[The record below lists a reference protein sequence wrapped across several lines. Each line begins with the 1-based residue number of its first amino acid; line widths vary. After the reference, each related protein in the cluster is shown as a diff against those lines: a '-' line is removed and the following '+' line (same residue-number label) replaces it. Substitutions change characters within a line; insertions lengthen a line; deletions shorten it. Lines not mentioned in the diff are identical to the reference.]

1 MLHYRLK
8 CGKNVSTADNQ
19 QERLNMSNVSKQALE
34 EKRISAIA
42 LLAAINNN
50 ADESTLTEF
59 ERKTDEVIKE
69 MKAQQKERENS

>member
-1 MLHYRLK
+1 M
-8 CGKNVSTADNQ
+8 STADNQ

>member
-1 MLHYRLK
+1 
-8 CGKNVSTADNQ
+8 
-19 QERLNMSNVSKQALE
+19 MSNVSKQALE